1 MSQRQPQST
10 MSRQETTL
18 NLSSH
23 QNNCPKDSRTLAPLL
38 MAGLLVV
45 AGSLGVIGSWGAY
58 WLDTDI
64 IRDAQQAMGQITK
77 KTVLQVADGDS
88 DHLIAYWFRLPDGTR
103 MEAEQGISK
112 RLWQSLHEGDTL
124 DILYAADNPR
134 RNFPKGGGVTSLGVT
149 LFVSLLSALF
159 ATFGGLMIAGWVQ
172 GPQQKCDH

>member
-18 NLSSH
+18 NLPTH
-23 QNNCPKDSRTLAPLL
+23 HRDHPKDSRTLAPQL

-45 AGSLGVIGSWGAY
+45 GGSLGVNGSWRAY

-64 IRDAQQAMGQITK
+64 IRDAQQTMGQITK
-77 KTVLQVADGDS
+77 KTVLQLADGDS

-103 MEAEQGISK
+103 MEAEQGICK
-112 RLWQSLHEGDTL
+112 RLWHSLHEGDTL

-159 ATFGGLMIAGWVQ
+159 AALGGLMIAGWVQ
-172 GPQQKCDH
+172 GLPPKCEY